1 MTTELKKHH
10 NESITVEQ
18 SESWFLGILMWKPE
32 RLMECKVGQQ
42 HFLSATNRFIFEA
55 ITTLDAKGHMI
66 DVVTVADELDRMYP
80 NHTTWL
86 ALCGK
91 YVSEAFSETFFHTAQ
106 KVMLERHR
114 DRTIKSIAETL
125 YKDFDADGAIQA
137 LMDLGKV
144 EKNYSHSTA
153 EAAMAAIEKAREAAK
168 HGGMPGLCTG
178 LAKFDKALGGLQAP
192 DLIVIGGRP
201 AMGKTSVIINW
212 MLNHDC
218 PAGFFSTEQPHDQ
231 IGLRMISMTSGV
243 PGTMIRTAS
252 YQGAEEE
259 SMAKAVTKLASKQ
272 VHIYDRGNLSIT
284 ELMRAARAMKY
295 NHGVQIIY
303 VDYIQRI
310 RDKAESRRQ
319 EVANVVTKLKSLA
332 LELNIPIVALAQVNR
347 DVEKRPDRR
356 PRMADLKEAGEIEQ
370 EADTVAMLYRDE
382 VYNEDTVDKG
392 ILEILIDK
400 NRHGPVGRLKFA
412 WLPETM
418 RVQNLQEFEY

>member
-1 MTTELKKHH
+1 
-10 NESITVEQ
+10 
-18 SESWFLGILMWKPE
+18 
-32 RLMECKVGQQ
+32 
-42 HFLSATNRFIFEA
+42 
-55 ITTLDAKGHMI
+55 
-66 DVVTVADELDRMYP
+66 
-80 NHTTWL
+80 
-86 ALCGK
+86 
-91 YVSEAFSETFFHTAQ
+91 
-106 KVMLERHR
+106 
-114 DRTIKSIAETL
+114 
-125 YKDFDADGAIQA
+125 
-137 LMDLGKV
+137 
-144 EKNYSHSTA
+144 
-153 EAAMAAIEKAREAAK
+153 
-168 HGGMPGLCTG
+168 
-178 LAKFDKALGGLQAP
+178 
-192 DLIVIGGRP
+192 
-201 AMGKTSVIINW
+201 
-212 MLNHDC
+212 
-218 PAGFFSTEQPHDQ
+218 
-231 IGLRMISMTSGV
+231 
-243 PGTMIRTAS
+243 
-252 YQGAEEE
+252 
-259 SMAKAVTKLASKQ
+259 MAKAVTKLASKQ